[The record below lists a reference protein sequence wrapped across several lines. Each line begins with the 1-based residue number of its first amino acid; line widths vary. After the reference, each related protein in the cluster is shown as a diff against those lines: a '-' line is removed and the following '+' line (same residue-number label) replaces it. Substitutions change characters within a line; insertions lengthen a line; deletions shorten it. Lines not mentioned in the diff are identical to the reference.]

1 MNMLKNK
8 RIMDWIKLIKIN
20 INKAIKI
27 RITIKGNRN
36 SNIRNNSNSILQ
48 QRQAEEYSKT

>member
-1 MNMLKNK
+1 
-8 RIMDWIKLIKIN
+8 MDWIKLIKLS

-27 RITIKGNRN
+27 RITIKDNKN